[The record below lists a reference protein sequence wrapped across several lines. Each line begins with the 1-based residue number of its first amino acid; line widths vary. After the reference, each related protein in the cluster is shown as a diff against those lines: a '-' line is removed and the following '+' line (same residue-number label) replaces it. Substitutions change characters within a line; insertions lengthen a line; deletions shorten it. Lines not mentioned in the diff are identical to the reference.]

1 MKNKLDSLPD
11 IFGDMTS
18 LNSLT
23 LSYNSLGTLPP
34 SFGSLKALP
43 SL

>member
-1 MKNKLDSLPD
+1 MKNKLESLPN
-11 IFGDMTS
+11 IFGDMVS

-23 LSYNSLGTLPP
+23 LSYNSLGTLPS
-34 SFGSLKALP
+34 SFGSLRALP